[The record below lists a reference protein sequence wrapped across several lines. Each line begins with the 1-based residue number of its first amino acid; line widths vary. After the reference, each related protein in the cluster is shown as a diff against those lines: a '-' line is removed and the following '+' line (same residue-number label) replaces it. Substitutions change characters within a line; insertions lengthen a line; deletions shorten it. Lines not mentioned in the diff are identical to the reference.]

1 MKFAIF
7 LFLQLFLLQSGL
19 AEENIKAIV
28 DHVDKLYRSQSSVAV
43 VEMQIINPNW
53 ERSLRMNIST
63 ETMKNTFIDIL
74 YPNKEK
80 GSGTLR
86 KGNEMWNYFPKVGK
100 VIKVPPSMMMSSWM
114 GSDFNNDDLVKE
126 TTLTQNYTAKFI
138 GASQSKNHV
147 IELLPLATTVT
158 VWGKILLTVDK
169 ASRMPITQEYFDEK
183 GAKIRILTFSEYQK
197 FGNRMIPAKLE
208 LVPTDKANQKT
219 IIRYVDVKFDLVLP
233 ADTFSLINLQR
244 KR

>member
-1 MKFAIF
+1 
-7 LFLQLFLLQSGL
+7 
-19 AEENIKAIV
+19 
-28 DHVDKLYRSQSSVAV
+28 
-43 VEMQIINPNW
+43 MQIVNPNW
-53 ERSLRMNIST
+53 ERSLRMNITT

-126 TTLTQNYTAKFI
+126 TTLTHDYSAKFI
-138 GASQSKNHV
+138 TGASPKNYY
-147 IELLPLATTVT
+147 IELSPLSTTVT

-169 ASRMPITQEYFDEK
+169 SNLMPITEDYFDEK
-183 GAKIRILTFSEYQK
+183 GTKIRTLTFSDYQK
-197 FGNRMIPAKLE
+197 FGSRLIPARLE
-208 LVPTDKANQKT
+208 LVPTGKTDQKT
-219 IIRYVDVKFDLVLP
+219 IIHYEKVQFDTELP